1 MLFGEHI
8 DVGFGAVGSVQGPCS
23 AGPTESAS
31 TRQGILTLAL
41 NDWNGVLVTT
51 NAVILDLMK
60 RHVLWEDEEVE
71 RVRYWPDGLALTTS
85 IGRHMV
91 AGSEPDAWLVSQE
104 EWVDDVVIANRDDLI
119 VYGGG
124 GNPVERHGFLLL
136 ADGGDV
142 YVNDAVAVAELGRRL
157 AGDINPMAYAE
168 LLVEFHPYSSAVRK
182 VLSRPDELRQLIGHE
197 DVPDIEPPRVRQTPA
212 GLTLIFSSTC
222 QYRWPAEGPLLD
234 LMTWTVQVP
243 AGEPAQWETRIVAQR
258 IRLYPRPG
266 FGDSRRGTNVPFVD
280 RMDTFPRG
288 DSAILRDEAAR
299 IAEMWGDGN
308 TSRDDA

>member
-1 MLFGEHI
+1 M
-8 DVGFGAVGSVQGPCS
+8 
-23 AGPTESAS
+23 
-31 TRQGILTLAL
+31 AL
-41 NDWNGVLVTT
+41 KDWNGVLVTT

-60 RHVLWEDEEVE
+60 RYVLWSDERVE
-71 RVRYWPDGLALTTS
+71 RVRNWPDGLALTTS
-85 IGRHMV
+85 LRHFV
-91 AGSEPDAWLVSQE
+91 AGSEPDDWLIARE
-104 EWVDDVVIANRDDLI
+104 EWVSDVVIAVRDDLI
-119 VYGGG
+119 ICGQ
-124 GNPVERHGFLLL
+124 PERFGFLLL
-136 ADGGDV
+136 ADGGEI
-142 YVNDAVAVAELGRRL
+142 YINDDAAIAELGRLL
-157 AGDINPMAYAE
+157 ADGMAPVTYAQ
-168 LLVEFHPYSSAVRK
+168 LLVHFHPYSSAVRK

-212 GLTLIFSSTC
+212 GLTLTFSSTC

-243 AGEPAQWETRIVAQR
+243 AGEPAQWESRLVAQR

-280 RMDTFPRG
+280 RWDTFPRD

-299 IAEMWGDGN
+299 IAEMWVDGN